1 MTVPS
6 TALADTTEPAPP
18 VIEVRDLVKHFPV
31 RQSGSR
37 WSRKRPDAEVVH
49 AVDGVSVTLQPG
61 ESLAVVGESG
71 CGKSTVAKLL
81 VGLLAPTSGVVR
93 TGGRDVVPVGVRDLE
108 ARRRV
113 QLVSQNPW
121 SALNRS
127 KTVRHIVT
135 QPLQVHGL
143 VAGREAR
150 EARARELM
158 TMVGLTA
165 DYLDRRPMDISGGEL
180 QRVTIARALAGE
192 PEVLVL
198 DEPTASLDVSVK
210 AVLINLLSDL
220 RRDLGLTFVLITHEL
235 DIARHLVD
243 RVAVMYLGEFVEV
256 GDAEQVFHRPQHP
269 YTRSLVQAAPSELT
283 IGRPPAATLTGEVPS
298 AIHVPT
304 GCRFHTRCQ
313 FATETCKVEHPALL
327 PTTYA
332 GSAACLR
339 LDELPPLIAPS
350 RNPERNMA

>member
-1 MTVPS
+1 MTVTS
-6 TALADTTEPAPP
+6 PAPAQPVIQP

-37 WSRKRPDAEVVH
+37 RSRKQSEVEVVH
-49 AVDGVSVTLQPG
+49 AVDGVSITLQPG

-81 VGLLAPTSGVVR
+81 VGLLGTHVRPASGPAGATSYR
-93 TGGRDVVPVGVRDLE
+93 SRVRDLE

-121 SALNRS
+121 SALNRA
-127 KTVRHIVT
+127 KTIRHIVT
-135 QPLQVHGL
+135 QPLHVHGL
-143 VAGREAR
+143 IAGRSAR

-165 DYLDRRPMDISGGEL
+165 EYLDRRPMDISGGEL

-210 AVLINLLSDL
+210 AVLVNLLADL
-220 RRDLGLTFVLITHEL
+220 RGSWT
-235 DIARHLVD
+235 
-243 RVAVMYLGEFVEV
+243 
-256 GDAEQVFHRPQHP
+256 
-269 YTRSLVQAAPSELT
+269 S
-283 IGRPPAATLTGEVPS
+283 
-298 AIHVPT
+298 PT
-304 GCRFHTRCQ
+304 C
-313 FATETCKVEHPALL
+313 
-327 PTTYA
+327 
-332 GSAACLR
+332 
-339 LDELPPLIAPS
+339 
-350 RNPERNMA
+350 